1 MPLYLTKLLPQFIYP
16 LSISLWLSILSFLLI
31 LRRKKTA
38 AGLLLASI
46 AILWISSTPVCSS
59 YLIASLE
66 KKSPPVPIAE
76 SPKADRIVVLGG
88 AVSTVNYPKIKV
100 GITDSSNR
108 ILHAARLFRAG
119 KAPKI
124 ITSGGSIPWMGSS
137 VPEAC
142 AVTDLL
148 CEWGVPADA
157 VIQEPESLNTYQNAV
172 NTKRLF
178 DKQGLKSILLVTSA
192 FHMPRALATFRA
204 AGIHAIP
211 SPTGFHI
218 NNEKKITLLDILPD
232 AGALNGTTLA
242 MKEYLGC
249 VVYRIRGWL

>member
-1 MPLYLTKLLPQFIYP
+1 MPLYLTKLLPQLIYP
-16 LSISLWLSILSFLLI
+16 LSISLWLFILSFLLVF
-31 LRRKKTA
+31 RRKKTA

-46 AILWISSTPVCSS
+46 AILWICSTQVCSS

-66 KKSPPVPIAE
+66 KQYPSVPIAE
-76 SPKADRIVVLGG
+76 SPKADQIVVLGG

-100 GITDSSNR
+100 GITDASNR

-124 ITSGGSIPWMGSS
+124 ITSGGSIPWMGSP
-137 VPEAC
+137 VPESQ
-142 AVTDLL
+142 AVTALL
-148 CEWGVPADA
+148 SEWGVPEDA
-157 VIQEPESLNTYQNAV
+157 IIQEPESLNTYQNAAK
-172 NTKRLF
+172 TKRLF
-178 DKQGLKSILLVTSA
+178 DKQKLKSILLVTSA

-218 NNEKKITLLDILPD
+218 NTEKKFTLLDILPD

-242 MKEYLGC
+242 MKEYLGW
-249 VVYRIRGWL
+249 VVYWILGRI